1 MKKILI
7 IAGLLAFVIAV
18 PLLRKSSDGDAEQ
31 VTLETLQNRPLRASI
46 LASGK
51 LTHEE
56 EVMLSTEV
64 IGKVSALYVAEGDAV
79 TTGQLLL
86 QIDDEGPRAMVEQ
99 QRASTRMMEI
109 AIESQKL
116 RLANLESQWQ
126 RKNMIHERE
135 LLDDDTFEAAT
146 NELELA
152 RLDVKS
158 RESQLEQ
165 ARALLEES
173 EKNLSKTQV
182 YSPLTGLV
190 TSLDIKVGETAISST
205 TNVPGSSL
213 MTIANPSSI
222 HTEVNVDEADIADI
236 KVGQEAE
243 IVAIAYP
250 DLPMK
255 GVVKEIAITAK
266 PPTQTSTSLS
276 FVVKIGITDTNN
288 VVLRPGMSSRAEIF
302 TSNDASVLAVPI
314 QAIIINEDR
323 AADIK
328 ESNVFKFE
336 NGVARKVTV
345 GVGIADDTYQEITSG
360 LNAGDM
366 IITGP
371 NRILRNLEDGD
382 NVEETTEEETEV
394 SDAESDDANDDV

>member
-1 MKKILI
+1 MKKLLI
-7 IAGLLAFVIAV
+7 IVGVLALVVAV
-18 PLLRKSSDGDAEQ
+18 PLLRRGSEGNAAQ
-31 VTLETLQNRPLRASI
+31 VTLETMQNRPLRASI

-64 IGKVSALYVAEGDAV
+64 IGKVSALFVAEGDAV
-79 TTGQLLL
+79 TAGQLLL

-99 QRASTRMMEI
+99 QRASTRMQEI

-116 RLANLESQWQ
+116 RLSNLDSQWE
-126 RKNMIHERE
+126 RKRMIHERA

-158 RESQLEQ
+158 RESQLAQ
-165 ARALLEES
+165 ARALLEEA
-173 EKNLSKTQV
+173 EKNLSKTRV
-182 YSPLTGLV
+182 YSPLTGRV

-236 KVGQEAE
+236 KIGQEAE

-250 DLPMK
+250 NQPMK

-276 FVVKIGITDTNN
+276 FVVKIDITDTNN
-288 VVLRPGMSSRAEIF
+288 VVLRPGMSSRSEIF
-302 TSNDASVLAVPI
+302 TSNNASVLAVPI

-323 AADIK
+323 SADIK
-328 ESNVFKFE
+328 ESSVFRFE
-336 NGVARKVTV
+336 NGVARKVVVT
-345 GVGIADDTYQEITSG
+345 VGIADDTYQEITSG
-360 LNAGDM
+360 LSAGDS

-382 NVEETTEEETEV
+382 VV
-394 SDAESDDANDDV
+394 KESLEDNADDANNDA

>member
-1 MKKILI
+1 MKKLLI
-7 IAGLLAFVIAV
+7 IAGLLVLVVAV
-18 PLLRKSSDGDAEQ
+18 SLLRKGGDDLEQ
-31 VTLETLQNRPLRASI
+31 VTLETLESRPLRASI

-79 TTGQLLL
+79 TEGQLLL

-99 QRASTRMMEI
+99 QRASTRMQEI

-116 RLANLESQWQ
+116 RLSNLESQWE
-126 RKNMIHERE
+126 RKNMIHERG

-152 RLDVKS
+152 RLDVKT
-158 RESQLEQ
+158 REASLEQ
-165 ARALLEES
+165 ARALLEEA

-213 MTIANPSSI
+213 MTIANPDSI
-222 HTEVNVDEADIADI
+222 HTEVNVDEADIAGI
-236 KVGQEAE
+236 KIGQEAE

-250 DLPMK
+250 NQPMK

-276 FVVKIGITDTNN
+276 FVVKIDITDTNN

-302 TSNDASVLAVPI
+302 TSANESVLAIPI
-314 QAIIINEDR
+314 QAIIISEDMS
-323 AADIK
+323 ADIK
-328 ESNVFKFE
+328 ETSVFRFDD
-336 NGVARKVTV
+336 GVARKVMIET
-345 GVGIADDTYQEITSG
+345 GIADDTYQQVVSG
-360 LNAGDM
+360 LNSGDR

-382 NVEETTEEETEV
+382 AVEELVENRNEGE
-394 SDAESDDANDDV
+394 ASDDSN

>member
-1 MKKILI
+1 MKKLLI
-7 IAGLLAFVIAV
+7 IAGLLVLVVAV
-18 PLLRKSSDGDAEQ
+18 PLLRRGGDDVEQ

-79 TTGQLLL
+79 TEGELLL

-99 QRASTRMMEI
+99 QRASTRMQEI

-116 RLANLESQWQ
+116 RLSNLESQWE
-126 RKNMIHERE
+126 RKNMIHERN

-146 NELELA
+146 NELELS
-152 RLDVKS
+152 RLDVKT
-158 RESQLEQ
+158 REASLEQ
-165 ARALLEES
+165 ARALLEEA

-250 DLPMK
+250 DQPMK

-302 TSNDASVLAVPI
+302 TSANESVLAVPI
-314 QAIIINEDR
+314 QAIVINEDMS
-323 AADIK
+323 ADIK
-328 ESNVFKFE
+328 EMNVFRFE
-336 NGVARKVTV
+336 EGVARKVMV
-345 GVGIADDTYQEITSG
+345 EVGIADDTYQQITSG
-360 LNAGDM
+360 LASGDR

-382 NVEETTEEETEV
+382 VVEELTEDEANDT
-394 SDAESDDANDDV
+394 DAGSDDANDA